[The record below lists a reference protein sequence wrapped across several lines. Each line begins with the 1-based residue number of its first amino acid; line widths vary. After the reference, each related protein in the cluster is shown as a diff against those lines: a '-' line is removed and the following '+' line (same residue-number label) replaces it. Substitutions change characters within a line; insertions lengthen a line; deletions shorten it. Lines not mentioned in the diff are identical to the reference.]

1 MRVERG
7 ISWGHDP
14 SEKGG
19 FYYEGSPWAARGA
32 GCPVSP
38 DDANDITITL
48 TRGDWAKDGPYHGL
62 DRGRLKLN

>member
-1 MRVERG
+1 MG
-7 ISWGHDP
+7 
-14 SEKGG
+14 
-19 FYYEGSPWAARGA
+19 RGA

-62 DRGRLKLN
+62 DRGSLKTNQQSQLGFISFAHKVRIPPSGELRAP